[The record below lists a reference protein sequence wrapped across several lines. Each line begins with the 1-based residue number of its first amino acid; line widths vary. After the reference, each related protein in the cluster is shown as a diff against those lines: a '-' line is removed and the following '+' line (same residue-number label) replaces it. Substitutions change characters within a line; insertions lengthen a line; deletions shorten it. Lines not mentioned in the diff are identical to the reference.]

1 MNIIGHSA
9 VETRVTL
16 PGFTI
21 LVHEVEEGE
30 TGYWGEVAEMP
41 GCVSQGETLD
51 ELRTNIQEAIE
62 AVLHYSTTADNPS
75 YFKAWPPTYTGTA

>member
-1 MNIIGHSA
+1 MSVIRNGA
-9 VETRVTL
+9 VETRVSL
-16 PGFTI
+16 SEFTI

-51 ELRTNIQEAIE
+51 ELRTNIHEAIE
-62 AVLHYSTTADNPS
+62 AVLHYSTTADTPS